1 MNSRILPFFLILF
14 TLLYAC
20 QNTTQSDEANT
31 LNADPTMQE
40 ENSTPST
47 TTPISPNAYVTP
59 SNVSPPLEKVSVPTH
74 RFKVD
79 ASKGKTIEIK
89 ETGSSIVIPANAF
102 VDAAGNT
109 VTGEVEIQFKEYHD
123 VGDILASGIP
133 MRMTAPDGS
142 TGYMQSA
149 GMFDIQGK
157 SEGKAIFVA
166 EGKALDVNV
175 ASDYNDVTY
184 DFWKFEKK
192 NQQWINRGP
201 TKAKD
206 NPVKKRAL
214 KRIAKTPKTEKPIL
228 PYKFDKNKPVLE
240 FDINYDNFPE
250 LKEMNGI
257 VWQYAGDDDLR
268 DPVKNKWV
276 FQENW
281 DKAEIE
287 PFPYG
292 NLYRLILKSNSKEFI
307 TTVSPSQSGEDF
319 EKSMAEYTRKQKEYE
334 ANKLSLEDMKELA
347 EAQGDFI
354 RSARIEGFG
363 IYNCDFILRDDDNIL
378 VNAKFDFGTMIPGIN
393 KLAKVYMIMDNR
405 NIICYSPRGEIKIV
419 PDAKTRMVA
428 ILPNQ
433 KYATISES
441 QFDAIL
447 DDIKAAE
454 GGQYTFKMNFKDKVI
469 ASLNQ
474 LKDTINQLV

>member
-1 MNSRILPFFLILF
+1 MNSRILPFFLALF

-20 QNTTQSDEANT
+20 QNTTQSEEANT
-31 LNADPTMQE
+31 LDNKPAMQE
-40 ENSTPST
+40 ESKTPST
-47 TTPISPNAYVTP
+47 TTPNTYATP
-59 SNVSPPLEKVSVPTH
+59 TNITPPLEDVSVPIH
-74 RFKVD
+74 SFKVN
-79 ASKGKTIEIK
+79 AKKGKTIEIK

-102 VDAAGNT
+102 VDANGNPI
-109 VTGEVEIQFKEYHD
+109 TGEVNIQFKEYHD
-123 VGDILASGIP
+123 VAEILTSGIP
-133 MRMTAPDGS
+133 MSMIAPDGT

-149 GMFDIQGK
+149 GMFDIQGT
-157 SEGKAIFVA
+157 SEGKAIFIA
-166 EGKALDVNV
+166 EGKALDVNI

-184 DFWKFEKK
+184 DFWKFDKE

-206 NPVKKRAL
+206 NPVKKKAL
-214 KRIAKTPKTEKPIL
+214 KRIAKTPKVEKPIL

-257 VWQYAGDDDLR
+257 VWQYAGDDEKR

-292 NLYRLILKSNSKEFI
+292 NLYKLVLKSNSKEFI
-307 TTVSPSQSGEDF
+307 TTVSPNQSGEEF
-319 EKSMAEYTRKQKEYE
+319 EKSMAEYSRKQKEYE
-334 ANKLSLEDMKELA
+334 ANKVSIEEMKELVK
-347 EAQGDFI
+347 EQRNFI

-363 IYNCDFILRDDDNIL
+363 IYNCDYMMRNNDDIL
-378 VNAKFDFGTMIPGIN
+378 VQAKFDFGTMIPGIN
-393 KLAKVYMIMDNR
+393 KLAQVYMIMDNR
-405 NIICYSPRGEIKIV
+405 NIVACPITGPIRIN
-419 PDAKTRMVA
+419 PDGKTRMVA
-428 ILPNQ
+428 ILPHQ

-441 QFDAIL
+441 EFDKMMDEIQ
-447 DDIKAAE
+447 AAD
-454 GGQYTFKMNFKDKVI
+454 GGHYTFKMTFKDKVI
-469 ASLNQ
+469 ASLQQ